1 MRKIKVIFGV
11 ILVMVLMSLVC
22 SCGSVR
28 YIPVISHDSVYV
40 NKVKYDSIYQRDSIY
55 LTVKG
60 DTVYKYQYAYRY
72 RDKLIRDTISIS
84 KTDSIAYPV
93 KGDTVYIN
101 KLNWYQ
107 NLSVWGF
114 SIILGAIII
123 YIILKIRK
131 IKLPL

>member
-1 MRKIKVIFGV
+1 MKKIKVFFSV
-11 ILVMVLMSLVC
+11 ILVIVLMSFAWSC
-22 SCGSVR
+22 SSIKYV
-28 YIPVISHDSVYV
+28 PVISHDSVYV
-40 NKVKYDSIYQRDSIY
+40 NKIKYDSIYQRDSIY

-72 RDKLIRDTISIS
+72 RDKLIRDTISVS
-84 KTDSIAYPV
+84 KTDSIPYPV

-123 YIILKIRK
+123 YIILKIK
-131 IKLPL
+131 NIKLHL

>member
-1 MRKIKVIFGV
+1 MKKLKVIFGV
-11 ILVMVLMSLVC
+11 ILVMILMSFVC
-22 SCGSVR
+22 SCRSVK

-72 RDKLIRDTISIS
+72 RDKLIRDTISVS
-84 KTDSIAYPV
+84 KIDSIPYPV
-93 KGDTVYIN
+93 KGDAVYIN

-123 YIILKIRK
+123 YIILKIK
-131 IKLPL
+131 NIKLPL

>member
-1 MRKIKVIFGV
+1 MVYEITTLLPGEI
-11 ILVMVLMSLVC
+11 ILELE
-22 SCGSVR
+22 
-28 YIPVISHDSVYV
+28 IIS
-40 NKVKYDSIYQRDSIY
+40 Y

-72 RDKLIRDTISIS
+72 RDKLIRDTISVS
-84 KTDSIAYPV
+84 KTDSIPYPV
-93 KGDTVYIN
+93 KGDTIYIN

-123 YIILKIRK
+123 YIILKIK
-131 IKLPL
+131 NIKLPL